1 MLPAERNK
9 PANPD
14 HNNDSVRENSSAGS
28 SCVNDV
34 TINQDTVHHEHVN
47 LARTAAQGDREAR
60 KAVNEMIHN
69 IISYQTD
76 RFCKRFCREN
86 QFYYVCTLQRPW
98 GSPQKDA
105 PLCEW
110 GNASYAWMLDDLTNA
125 NRLQQYEGKHGA
137 RLSDYIYRIANS
149 LPFYERW
156 KDWRFGRKVHV
167 PTYIQDLGP
176 EAHKVFHAMRSG
188 DAIANIAQRLGKSL
202 EEIETLCQRIII
214 LLTQK
219 NRLHLLD
226 PPNTVSL
233 SDLHKNDEE
242 DSAEADL
249 PFFDMDPVQLE
260 TNEQLWRAWK
270 QLSAAEQFVLEAM
283 LIDEQDANDVLN
295 ALKKLNIAISD
306 GVPPQQTNRQQL
318 YYFRRKT
325 LAKLTEFMENW
336 Q

>member
-9 PANPD
+9 
-14 HNNDSVRENSSAGS
+14 SADTPHHDQDEHP
-28 SCVNDV
+28 VNKITEYSLTED
-34 TINQDTVHHEHVN
+34 QDTVHHEHLQ
-47 LARTAAQGDREAR
+47 LARIAAQGDPAAR
-60 KAVNEMIHN
+60 KIVNEMIHN

-86 QFYYVCTLQRPW
+86 QFYYVCTLARPW
-98 GSPQKDA
+98 NSAPKDA

-110 GNASYAWMLDDLTNA
+110 GNASYAWMLEDLANA
-125 NRLQQYEGKHGA
+125 NRLRQYEGKHGA

-167 PTYIQDLGP
+167 PTYIQDLSP
-176 EAHKVFHAMRSG
+176 EAHKVFHALRSG
-188 DAIANIAQRLGKSL
+188 DAIANIAQRLGKSVS
-202 EEIETLCQRIII
+202 EIEALSQRIII

-233 SDLHKNDEE
+233 SDMHKSDDE
-242 DSAEADL
+242 DAAEADL
-249 PFFDMDPVQLE
+249 PFFDMDPAQQE
-260 TNEQLWRAWK
+260 THDQLWQAWK
-270 QLSAAEQFVLEAM
+270 KLSAVEQFVLEAM

-295 ALKKLNIAISD
+295 ALKKLDIAIAD
-306 GVPPQQTNRQQL
+306 GVAPQQTNRQQL

-325 LAKLTEFMENW
+325 LAKLTEWMHG
-336 Q
+336 